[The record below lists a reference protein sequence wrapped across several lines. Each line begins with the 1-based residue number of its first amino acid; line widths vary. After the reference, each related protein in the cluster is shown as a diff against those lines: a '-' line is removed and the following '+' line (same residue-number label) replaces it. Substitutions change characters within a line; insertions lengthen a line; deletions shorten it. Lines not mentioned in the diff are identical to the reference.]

1 MDYPPNL
8 RGLVDRKGNFSEV
21 DLSSLTK
28 DSDFSGM
35 ILVAD
40 VSLREAGFLDPDFS
54 EE

>member
-8 RGLVDRKGNFSEV
+8 RGIIDKRGNFSQI
-21 DLSSLTK
+21 DASSLGK
-28 DSDFSGM
+28 DSNFTGM

-40 VSLREAGFLDPDFS
+40 VSLREEGFLDPDFS